1 MRCGRRGAGAIAGF
15 AQTVREMAKTN
26 PMEFVQQVR
35 REVAKVTWPSRKET
49 TVSTVMVFIF
59 VFLAAGFFFLVDQ
72 LLAVLVR
79 LVLGIGG

>member
-1 MRCGRRGAGAIAGF
+1 
-15 AQTVREMAKTN
+15 MAKTN

-35 REVAKVTWPSRKET
+35 REVAKVTWPTRKET
-49 TVSTVMVFIF
+49 TVSTVMVFVF
-59 VFLAAGFFFLVDQ
+59 VFVAATFFFLVDQ

>member
-1 MRCGRRGAGAIAGF
+1 
-15 AQTVREMAKTN
+15 MAKTN

-35 REVAKVTWPSRKET
+35 REVAKVTWPTRKET
-49 TVSTVMVFIF
+49 TVSTVMVFVF
-59 VFLAAGFFFLVDQ
+59 VFIAAAFFFLVDQ

>member
-1 MRCGRRGAGAIAGF
+1 MLPPPASRVAAGIAE
-15 AQTVREMAKTN
+15 TVSGMAKTN

-59 VFLAAGFFFLVDQ
+59 VFIAAAFFFLVDQ
-72 LLAVLVR
+72 VLAVLVR

>member
-1 MRCGRRGAGAIAGF
+1 M
-15 AQTVREMAKTN
+15 TKTN

-35 REVAKVTWPSRKET
+35 REVAKVTWPTRKET
-49 TVSTVMVFIF
+49 MVSTVMVFVF
-59 VFLAAGFFFLVDQ
+59 VFIAATFFFLVDQ

>member
-1 MRCGRRGAGAIAGF
+1 MYRVSLAGAVLGI
-15 AQTVREMAKTN
+15 AQTVSGMAKTN

-59 VFLAAGFFFLVDQ
+59 VFIAAAFFFLVDQ
-72 LLAVLVR
+72 ALAALVK

>member
-1 MRCGRRGAGAIAGF
+1 MYRVSFGWAVVGI
-15 AQTVREMAKTN
+15 AQTVSGMAKTN

-59 VFLAAGFFFLVDQ
+59 VFVAAAFFFLVDQ

>member
-1 MRCGRRGAGAIAGF
+1 
-15 AQTVREMAKTN
+15 MAKTN

-59 VFLAAGFFFLVDQ
+59 VFIAAAFFFLVDQ
-72 LLAVLVR
+72 VLAVLVR

>member
-1 MRCGRRGAGAIAGF
+1 
-15 AQTVREMAKTN
+15 MAKTN

-35 REVAKVTWPSRKET
+35 REVSKVTWPSRKET

-59 VFLAAGFFFLVDQ
+59 VFAAAAFFFLVDQ
-72 LLAVLVR
+72 LLAVLVK